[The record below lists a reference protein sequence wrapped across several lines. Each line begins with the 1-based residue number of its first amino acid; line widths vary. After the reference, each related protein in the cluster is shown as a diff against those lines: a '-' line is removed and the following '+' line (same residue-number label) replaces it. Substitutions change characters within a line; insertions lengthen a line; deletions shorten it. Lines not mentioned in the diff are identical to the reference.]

1 MDLIEVTE
9 VMGNVG
15 EFVGSFAVLAT
26 LIYVSLQL
34 RYSRDLLE
42 ENRRIAI
49 SQVHHARMETRREIH
64 QTAISNDMSAIFA
77 KLGVMGPAEI
87 EVEDIEQLNEVE
99 RIKLT
104 HFLHQQVLMIDN
116 WVFQT
121 SLGLLDSEGFD
132 IPPYLLKRNAEH
144 LSALT
149 EKLNVTVSART
160 AELWARNMSVQ
171 V

>member
-1 MDLIEVTE
+1 MDLIQMTE

-26 LIYVSLQL
+26 LIYVARQL

-49 SQVHHARMETRREIH
+49 SQVHHARMETRRAIH
-64 QTAISNDMSAIFA
+64 QTAISDDMSAIFS
-77 KLGVMGPAEI
+77 KLGVIGPAEI
-87 EVEDIEQLNEVE
+87 EVEDIERLNEVE
-99 RIKLT
+99 LVKLT

-121 SLGLLDSEGFD
+121 SVGLLDSEGFD
-132 IPPYLLKRNAEH
+132 IPPHLLKRNAER

-149 EKLNVTVSART
+149 KKLNITVSPRT
-160 AELWARNMSVQ
+160 AEFWARNMSLQ